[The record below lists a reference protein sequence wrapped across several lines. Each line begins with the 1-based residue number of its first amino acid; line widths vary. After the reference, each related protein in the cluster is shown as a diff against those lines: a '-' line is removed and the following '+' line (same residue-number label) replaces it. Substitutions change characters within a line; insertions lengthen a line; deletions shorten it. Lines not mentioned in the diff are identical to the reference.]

1 MHTLCAVD
9 VATSWVELQA
19 LWGKGH
25 SRVAA
30 GVQAVRERL
39 PVPRVGLDSDN
50 GSEFIN
56 RVLYY
61 YCWREGI
68 TFTRGRAWKKNDSA
82 LVEQKNGA
90 VVRHLVGYDRFTS
103 KPALAQLA
111 RVYALARLHVNF
123 FQPVEKLVT
132 KHRVGAR
139 VHRVFDRAQTP
150 YQRVCA
156 AGVLSPPRPFS
167 TTASMTRSN
176 QGTWF
181 SWINPAGQIA
191 GGYIDAGDGAHGFL
205 RTRDGTIVTFDVP
218 GSVRTYV
225 FGINPVGQIVG
236 TYIVGTYNAAHG
248 FVRNPDGT
256 IVTFDVPGSVFTW
269 VSDINPAGQI
279 VGFYV
284 DAGGVAHGFVSSR
297 H

>member
-1 MHTLCAVD
+1 VVLVD
-9 VATSWVELQA
+9 Q
-19 LWGKGH
+19 
-25 SRVAA
+25 
-30 GVQAVRERL
+30 
-39 PVPRVGLDSDN
+39 
-50 GSEFIN
+50 
-56 RVLYY
+56 
-61 YCWREGI
+61 
-68 TFTRGRAWKKNDSA
+68 
-82 LVEQKNGA
+82 
-90 VVRHLVGYDRFTS
+90 
-103 KPALAQLA
+103 
-111 RVYALARLHVNF
+111 
-123 FQPVEKLVT
+123 
-132 KHRVGAR
+132 
-139 VHRVFDRAQTP
+139 
-150 YQRVCA
+150 
-156 AGVLSPPRPFS
+156 
-167 TTASMTRSN
+167 
-176 QGTWF
+176 
-181 SWINPAGQIA
+181 PAGQIA

-256 IVTFDVPGSVFTW
+256 IITIDVPGSVFTW